1 MEFEGKGCACAQHNN
16 KTGVGNWQTETTTPE
31 NYLCKTSPHGGTSDD
46 VGALLGLVLVHALLG
61 LGGFGLG
68 GHLVLDVVVRH
79 GLLLAAGFLWRHEV
93 YVLRFWWQSSESMSV
108 ARDGRRTDVEGDGSH
123 PLIFSLSRCEAK

>member
-79 GLLLAAGFLWRHEV
+79 GLLLAAVSKFLWQQVRLARH
-93 YVLRFWWQSSESMSV
+93 
-108 ARDGRRTDVEGDGSH
+108 RDGRRTDRMSLKEAKPSH